1 MRIDPAVH
9 VADLVARYPSTLR
22 VFQRHGIE
30 FCCGGRKP
38 LELVSRA
45 HGLELGALLAEL
57 EASLAEPAPELDW
70 RARPLSELV
79 DHIVERY
86 HRPLPEELER
96 IRRMADRVLER
107 HGPSDPERL
116 ARLAQVVRE
125 LAAELEMHMF
135 QEERSLFPVIRTLES
150 GRGGEVAPDRTL
162 DLETFEHEHEEAGRA
177 LAEIRVLTAGF
188 RPPAEACNTYRGL
201 YDALE
206 RLEREM
212 HLHVHL
218 ENHVLFPRAA
228 AIAAQRPPVAAAGAG
243 NVGA

>member
-1 MRIDPAVH
+1 MKIDPTLH
-9 VADLVARYPSTLR
+9 VADLVTRYPATLC

-38 LELVSRA
+38 LELVCTA
-45 HGLELGALLAEL
+45 HGLELDELLAEL

-107 HGPSDPERL
+107 HGASDPERL
-116 ARLAQVVRE
+116 HRLAEVVRE
-125 LAAELEMHMF
+125 LSAELEMHLF
-135 QEERSLFPVIRTLES
+135 QEERALFPAIKALEAES
-150 GRGGEVAPDRTL
+150 LGSEAVPARPLA
-162 DLETFEHEHEEAGRA
+162 LETFEQEHDEAGRA
-177 LAEIRVLTAGF
+177 LAEIRALTANF
-188 RPPAEACNTYRGL
+188 RPPADACNTYRGL
-201 YDALE
+201 YDALA
-206 RLEREM
+206 RLEQEM

-228 AIAAQRPPVAAAGAG
+228 QIGTERSPAGA
-243 NVGA
+243 APPRA